1 MSEMELRTRSKSSL
15 SRGCLNVFSIYLVIF
30 STFTAFTS
38 LWAHVDE
45 LDLDED
51 LATQTNSLIEL
62 NEDNWQ
68 LMLRG
73 EWMVEFFAP
82 WCPACKNLA
91 PTWERF
97 AKTAKDLRVS
107 VAKID
112 VTTSPSL
119 SGRFFVTA
127 LPTIYHVKE
136 GEFRQ
141 YRGSR
146 DGDALM
152 LFLKQKQWQKLEP
165 ISAWKKPDTIHMSIL
180 SYFFKLSHTL
190 KDFNVR
196 LQEEYGLPTWGSYA
210 LFAIGTI
217 FIGAGLGL
225 LLVCVVDFLYP
236 PKKSQRQS
244 FSEFKEKSAGSD
256 GIEDL
261 AADEIEDENDLADEQ
276 DDDEDDDDDD
286 DDDDDED
293 NNEEQDDENVDG
305 AGAEEDDAAGTSDG
319 EKNSN
324 ASESDEPE
332 SEKDIKKSAGDG
344 NTQTQAFID
353 KEKKEMSSTSPA
365 EVRKRKPRK
374 AD

>member
-1 MSEMELRTRSKSSL
+1 MELCTRSKSSL
-15 SRGCLNVFSIYLVIF
+15 ARGCLNALSIYLVIF
-30 STFTAFTS
+30 STFTAFTT
-38 LWAHVDE
+38 LMAHVDE
-45 LDLDED
+45 LDIDED
-51 LATQTNSLIEL
+51 LLTYSDPLVEL

-68 LMLRG
+68 SMLHG

-97 AKTAKDLRVS
+97 AKTAKELHVS

-152 LFLKQKQWQKLEP
+152 LFLKQKQWNKIEP

-217 FIGAGLGL
+217 FVGAALGL

-244 FSEFKEKSAGSD
+244 FSESKGKSAGSD
-256 GIEDL
+256 AIEDL
-261 AADEIEDENDLADEQ
+261 AADEIEDENDLIDEQ
-276 DDDEDDDDDD
+276 GDDDEDDEDDDDEQENENGGAE
-286 DDDDDED
+286 DED
-293 NNEEQDDENVDG
+293 D
-305 AGAEEDDAAGTSDG
+305 GTSEG

-332 SEKDIKKSAGDG
+332 SEKDAKKSAGDG
-344 NTQTQAFID
+344 GAQEQTTIE
-353 KEKKEMSSTSPA
+353 KEEKDSKNTSPV

>member
-1 MSEMELRTRSKSSL
+1 MAVTTPSKSSL
-15 SRGCLNVFSIYLVIF
+15 ARGCFNAFSIYLVI
-30 STFTAFTS
+30 SVVFTALSTIKAHADEIEIMDGIQAPKS
-38 LWAHVDE
+38 LV
-45 LDLDED
+45 
-51 LATQTNSLIEL
+51 EL

-68 LMLRG
+68 MMLRG

-97 AKTAKDLRVS
+97 AKNAKDFNVN

-136 GEFRQ
+136 GQFRQ

-146 DGDALM
+146 DGDALS
-152 LFLKQKQWQKLEP
+152 LFLKLKQWEKIDP
-165 ISAWKKPDTIHMSIL
+165 ISAWKKPDTVHMSIL

-217 FIGAGLGL
+217 FVGATLGL
-225 LLVCVVDFLYP
+225 MLVCVVDFLYP
-236 PKKSQRQS
+236 PKKSHRQT
-244 FSEFKEKSAGSD
+244 FSESKEKSGGSD
-256 GIEDL
+256 AIEDL
-261 AADEIEDENDLADEQ
+261 AADEIEDENDLVDEQ
-276 DDDEDDDDDD
+276 DDD

-293 NNEEQDDENVDG
+293 QEENIE
-305 AGAEEDDAAGTSDG
+305 GAEDGDDNYNAASTSEG

-332 SEKDIKKSAGDG
+332 SEKNAKTSANEGGSQAQTTATTIKKEERND
-344 NTQTQAFID
+344 N
-353 KEKKEMSSTSPA
+353 SSTSPV

>member
-1 MSEMELRTRSKSSL
+1 MQKFANR
-15 SRGCLNVFSIYLVIF
+15 NWAFLVIILGF
-30 STFTAFTS
+30 VVVQAAEQQQTIQKSTK
-38 LWAHVDE
+38 
-45 LDLDED
+45 
-51 LATQTNSLIEL
+51 SLIEL
-62 NEDNWQ
+62 NEDNWS
-68 LMLRG
+68 LMLKG

-97 AKTAKDLRVS
+97 ATTAADINVN

-127 LPTIYHVKE
+127 LPTIYHVKD

-152 LFLKQKQWQKLEP
+152 FFVKQKQWTKLEP
-165 ISAWKKPDTIHMSIL
+165 ISAWKKPDTVHMSVL

-190 KDFNVR
+190 KDFNAR

-217 FIGAGLGL
+217 FVGAALGL
-225 LLVCVVDFLYP
+225 MLVCVVDFLYP
-236 PKKSQRQS
+236 PKKHQRQS
-244 FSEFKEKSAGSD
+244 FSESKENGQN
-256 GIEDL
+256 GIEDI
-261 AADEIEDENDLADEQ
+261 ANDEIEDDAPQN
-276 DDDEDDDDDD
+276 DDDEEEDGGEEEEEDEEEAGNDEDASTEDDDK
-286 DDDDDED
+286 
-293 NNEEQDDENVDG
+293 Q
-305 AGAEEDDAAGTSDG
+305 
-319 EKNSN
+319 
-324 ASESDEPE
+324 SESEEPE
-332 SEKDIKKSAGDG
+332 SEKKQPAK
-344 NTQTQAFID
+344 QQQE
-353 KEKKEMSSTSPA
+353 EKNNKPSPT

>member
-1 MSEMELRTRSKSSL
+1 MQKIAVNHR
-15 SRGCLNVFSIYLVIF
+15 CW
-30 STFTAFTS
+30 AF
-38 LWAHVDE
+38 
-45 LDLDED
+45 
-51 LATQTNSLIEL
+51 LATVLILGFAAAAEQTVQKTKQLIDL
-62 NEDNWQ
+62 NEDNWR
-68 LMLRG
+68 LMLQG
-73 EWMVEFFAP
+73 EWMVEFYAP

-97 AKTAKDLRVS
+97 ASTAAEINVN

-152 LFLKQKQWQKLEP
+152 FFVKQKQWSKLEP
-165 ISAWKKPDTIHMSIL
+165 ISAWKKPDTIHMSVL

-190 KDFNVR
+190 KDFNGR

-217 FIGAGLGL
+217 FVGAALGL
-225 LLVCVVDFLYP
+225 MLVCVVDFLYP
-236 PKKSQRQS
+236 PKKHQRQS
-244 FSEFKEKSAGSD
+244 FSESKENGQNQN
-256 GIEDL
+256 GIEDIN
-261 AADEIEDENDLADEQ
+261 DELEDDAPEDEDANADDQE
-276 DDDEDDDDDD
+276 EEEEEEE
-286 DDDDDED
+286 ED
-293 NNEEQDDENVDG
+293 NNDDEEENEENERSSTEDE
-305 AGAEEDDAAGTSDG
+305 EED
-319 EKNSN
+319 EKQQ
-324 ASESDEPE
+324 SESEEPE
-332 SEKDIKKSAGDG
+332 SEKKP
-344 NTQTQAFID
+344 QTPA
-353 KEKKEMSSTSPA
+353 KKEAEEKPSPT

>member
-1 MSEMELRTRSKSSL
+1 MELRTRSKPKLARSCINL
-15 SRGCLNVFSIYLVIF
+15 FAVYLVIM
-30 STFTAFTS
+30 STFTAFST
-38 LWAHVDE
+38 LKAHVDE
-45 LDLDED
+45 LTIDED
-51 LATQTNSLIEL
+51 SFGQTTTPLIEL

-68 LMLRG
+68 LMLHG

-97 AKTAKDLRVS
+97 AKTATDLRVN

-127 LPTIYHVKE
+127 LPTIYHVKA

-152 LFLKQKQWQKLEP
+152 LFLKQKQWQKIEP

-190 KDFNVR
+190 KDVNIH
-196 LQEEYGLPTWGSYA
+196 LQEKYGLPTWGAYA

-217 FIGAGLGL
+217 FVGAALGL

-244 FSEFKEKSAGSD
+244 FSESKEKSAGSD
-256 GIEDL
+256 AIEDL

-276 DDDEDDDDDD
+276 GD

-293 NNEEQDDENVDG
+293 DDEEQDNENENG
-305 AGAEEDDAAGTSDG
+305 GAEDEDDADGTSEG

-332 SEKDIKKSAGDG
+332 SEKDAKKTAADDG
-344 NTQTQAFID
+344 APTQTSIKNDNKDA
-353 KEKKEMSSTSPA
+353 SSTSPA

>member
-15 SRGCLNVFSIYLVIF
+15 SRSCLNVFSIYLIIF

-38 LWAHVDE
+38 LMAHVDE

-51 LATQTNSLIEL
+51 LVTPTNSLIEL

-97 AKTAKDLRVS
+97 AKTAKDLHVS

-152 LFLKQKQWQKLEP
+152 LFLKQKQWKKLEP

-286 DDDDDED
+286 DEDED